1 NIVGDLLA
9 ENIVG
14 DLLAENI
21 VGDLLA
27 ENIVGDLLERCCRG
41 SQATG
46 SGRPRALGPWTG
58 TSWAHPGCLP
68 RSGRAPPG
76 RVAWRRRR
84 LAWCSRAEQTRPA
97 GMLPW
102 HIPGD
107 RRGPAWG
114 PRAPR

>member
-1 NIVGDLLA
+1 A
-9 ENIVG
+9 EI
-14 DLLAENI
+14 
-21 VGDLLA
+21 
-27 ENIVGDLLERCCRG
+27 IVGDLLERCCRG

-46 SGRPRALGPWTG
+46 PGRPRALGPWTG

-68 RSGRAPPG
+68 RSGGAPPG

-84 LAWCSRAEQTRPA
+84 LAWCNRAEQTRPA

-107 RRGPAWG
+107 RRGPANILLKNSSHPEDLAAAENIVG
-114 PRAPR
+114 DLAEKLEP